1 MSGNFLLDTNIVIA
15 MFADEPSFRERLES
29 NPMLFIPSIV
39 LGELYYGAMASSR
52 KEENLRKVND
62 LARVFVVLNC
72 DARTARRFGEVK
84 NGLRQKGRP
93 IPENDVWIAA
103 LTLDHNLTLVSRD
116 SHFEAIDGLFLES
129 W

>member
-1 MSGNFLLDTNIVIA
+1 MNGNFLLDTNIVIA
-15 MFADEPSFRERLES
+15 MFADEPSFRERLQS

-39 LGELYYGAMASSR
+39 LGELYYGALASIRIS
-52 KEENLRKVND
+52 ENLKKVED
-62 LARVFVVLNC
+62 LERIFVVLNC

-84 NGLRQKGRP
+84 NSLRQKGRP

-103 LTLDHNLTLVSRD
+103 LCLDHNLTLVSRD
-116 SHFEAIDGLFLES
+116 IQFEAIDGLQLQS

>member
-1 MSGNFLLDTNIVIA
+1 MNGNFLLDTNIVIA
-15 MFADEPSFRERLES
+15 MFADEPSFRERLKS
-29 NPMLFIPSIV
+29 NPTLFIPSVV
-39 LGELYYGAMASSR
+39 LGELYYGALASIR
-52 KEENLRKVND
+52 IKENLKKVDD
-62 LARVFVVLNC
+62 LARLVVVLNC

-103 LTLDHNLTLVSRD
+103 LCLDHNLTLVSRD
-116 SHFEAIDGLFLES
+116 FHFEAIDGLRLQS